1 MPSLIRV
8 SPALG
13 EELPIS
19 HTRTIDFSVEL
30 NSLDLRSK
38 SFTGILIDAVMWPAL
53 YDSESLKSTT
63 KAESLLE
70 RFINVW
76 QDIFWP
82 PFLAVSYTHLTL
94 PTNREV

>member
-38 SFTGILIDAVMWPAL
+38 SFTGILIDAVILSAAL
-53 YDSESLKSTT
+53 T
-63 KAESLLE
+63 
-70 RFINVW
+70 I
-76 QDIFWP
+76 
-82 PFLAVSYTHLTL
+82 TL
-94 PTNREV
+94 ILRAKGNAARKEQENQ